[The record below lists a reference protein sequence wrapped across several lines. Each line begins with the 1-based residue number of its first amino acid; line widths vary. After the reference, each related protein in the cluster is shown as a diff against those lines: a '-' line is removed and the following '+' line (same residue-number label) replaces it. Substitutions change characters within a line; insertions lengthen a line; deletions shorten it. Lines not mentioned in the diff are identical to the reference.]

1 MPCER
6 VLGLLL
12 NCCLIFPVEYV
23 IIWIAVRRTNLGLWE
38 QKMKRWSSLQREL
51 YKIIDEKIDF
61 QIHLSKYR
69 MNSRYGSTD
78 LPRYWITLNKE
89 IIFDYPKQFVD
100 NNNSGNTIR
109 NLNGEI
115 AYYPYQTDIPDI
127 SNLIREYIDT
137 PQGEVFTKH
146 FENDYWGLINILK
159 SADKRIGRKRLELLK
174 RRTKN
179 KAAQKIIEQ
188 RLNADLPE

>member
-1 MPCER
+1 M
-6 VLGLLL
+6 
-12 NCCLIFPVEYV
+12 
-23 IIWIAVRRTNLGLWE
+23 
-38 QKMKRWSSLQREL
+38 QREL

-100 NNNSGNTIR
+100 KSNSGNTIK

-115 AYYPYQTDIPDI
+115 AYYPYQTDITEI
-127 SNLIREYIDT
+127 SDLIREYIDT
-137 PQGEVFTKH
+137 PKEEVFKKH
-146 FENDYWGLINILK
+146 FESDNWGIINILK
-159 SADKRIGRKRLELLK
+159 SADKRNGRRRLELLK
-174 RRTKN
+174 KRTKN
-179 KAAQKIIEQ
+179 QAAQKIIEQ
-188 RLNADLPE
+188 RLNSDLCE

>member
-1 MPCER
+1 
-6 VLGLLL
+6 
-12 NCCLIFPVEYV
+12 
-23 IIWIAVRRTNLGLWE
+23 
-38 QKMKRWSSLQREL
+38 MKRWSSLQREL

-78 LPRYWITLNKE
+78 LPRYWITLDKE
-89 IIFDYPKQFVD
+89 IIFDYPEQFVD
-100 NNNSGNTIR
+100 NNNSGNTIK
-109 NLNGEI
+109 NLKGKI

-137 PQGEVFTKH
+137 PKEEVFTKH

-159 SADKRIGRKRLELLK
+159 SADKRIGKRRLELLK
-174 RRTKN
+174 KRTKN

-188 RLNADLPE
+188 RLDSGLSQNIFVK